1 VPPPRR
7 PAGHDRGGAIG
18 AEPRDVILT
27 AMRATVLG
35 AVRGSIGTR
44 PRRWLLALT
53 LLGGLVVAVALTA
66 ALPPP
71 ERTFATVANPVQSL
85 MSVAVP
91 LLGILLVGDL
101 RRTSGNSPVP
111 TVLAA
116 VVMAAAIGL
125 AGAGVCAA
133 ALAFAPSQDPWR
145 HAGAIAGGGVPVQV
159 LAVLVGTGLGMLLPS
174 RLAAFLGTI
183 VLPLGL
189 WFALRGVAAQAWL
202 TPYAAVQNLLSGRM
216 TAVMWA
222 QWLVAFLL
230 WGVGLNV
237 AGAARLTR

>member
-1 VPPPRR
+1 
-7 PAGHDRGGAIG
+7 
-18 AEPRDVILT
+18 
-27 AMRATVLG
+27 MRA
-35 AVRGSIGTR
+35 AVSDALRRSVGTR

-53 LLGGLVVAVALTA
+53 LLAGLVVAVALTA
-66 ALPPP
+66 SLPPP

-101 RRTSGNSPVP
+101 RRGTSPAP
-111 TVLAA
+111 TVLVAVVVAAA
-116 VVMAAAIGL
+116 VGL
-125 AGAGVCAA
+125 AGAGACAA

-145 HAGAIAGGGVPVQV
+145 HAGAIAAGGVPVQV
-159 LAVLVGTGLGMLLPS
+159 LAVLVGTGLGMLMGS
-174 RLAAFLGTI
+174 RLVAFLGTI

-202 TPYAAVQNLLSGRM
+202 TPYAAVQNLLSGQM

-222 QWLVAFLL
+222 QWLVTFLL

-237 AGAARLTR
+237 AGAVRLTR